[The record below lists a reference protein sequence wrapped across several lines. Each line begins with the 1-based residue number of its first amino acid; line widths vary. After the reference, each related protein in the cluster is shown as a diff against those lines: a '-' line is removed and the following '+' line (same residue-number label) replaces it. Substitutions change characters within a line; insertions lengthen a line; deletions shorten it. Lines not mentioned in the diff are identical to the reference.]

1 MAILRKLLCALTL
14 CLPVCLPVAAA
25 AMDAEKR
32 PDLIPR
38 LMQLKSIYS
47 GNWGPD
53 RLNEGIRDAT
63 VFHLSGRINPGDTDR
78 IRAALETTWGKLIVI
93 DSPGGSFVEGIALG
107 HYLKGIL
114 ESQDP
119 DLYGIFVL
127 RDAPC
132 LSACALAV
140 ALATSTRDI
149 AYGDDARFIE
159 HGAELGFHMGLLPEA
174 QATQAVEA
182 RQMMN
187 VTYDIVQAYTS
198 LIMGGVAPPILLSEA
213 LEHRDAN
220 SFFYLRG
227 GIRTHAMRL
236 TPVGPPILSRPIH
249 KSALMMDTV
258 AGLCRTAFVAAPDIR
273 RSFVDYEFGYIDG
286 ITPDPAKTSLE
297 DMTAL
302 LGSRRIAGS
311 LNGAAHCVVELFDD
325 GTIGLDMR
333 AGSPPCQADGRQ
345 FCAVP
350 VDRFRPPAAPV
361 ALLADTYG
369 CHSGSLTKQGQFWSG
384 DLNGASDY
392 VDDNDLTQTAVR
404 EVNMRAQ
411 PSLNAAIAG
420 RLRAEQK
427 IEISDCRIVDDVQG
441 VWMQVRAD
449 GQTGWVSARFLSS
462 YFWSDMRPRV
472 DGPAR

>member
-1 MAILRKLLCALTL
+1 MTILKRLACMLALF
-14 CLPVCLPVAAA
+14 LPVAAV

-32 PDLIPR
+32 PDLAPR
-38 LMQLKSIYS
+38 LMQLQSIYS
-47 GNWGPD
+47 NNWGPA
-53 RLNEGIRDAT
+53 RFNEGIRDAT

-78 IRAALETTWGKLIVI
+78 IRQTLQSTWGKLIVI

-119 DLYGIFVL
+119 DIYGIFVL

-149 AYGDDARFIE
+149 AYGDDARFVE
-159 HGAELGFHMGLLPEA
+159 HGAQLGFHMGHLPEA

-187 VTYDIVQAYTS
+187 LTYDIVQAYAS
-198 LIMGGVAPPILLSEA
+198 LIIGGVAPPILLSEA
-213 LEHRDAN
+213 LEHRSAD

-273 RSFVDYEFGYIDG
+273 RSFVDYEFGFIDG
-286 ITPDPAKTSLE
+286 STPDPITTSLE
-297 DMTAL
+297 DMTNL

-325 GTIGLDMR
+325 GTIGLDMI
-333 AGSPPCQADGRQ
+333 AGQPPCQANGRQ

-350 VDRFRPPAAPV
+350 VDRFQPRHAPV
-361 ALLADTYG
+361 ALMADTYG
-369 CHSGSLTKQGQFWSG
+369 CHSGSLTKRGQFWSG
-384 DLNGASDY
+384 DLYGASDNIR
-392 VDDNDLTQTAVR
+392 DTDPTQIAVR

-420 RLRAEQK
+420 RLRAKQQV
-427 IEISDCRIVDDVQG
+427 EISDCRIVDDVQG
-441 VWMQVRAD
+441 VWMQVRAG
-449 GQTGWVSARFLSS
+449 GQTGWVSARFLSPL
-462 YFWSDMRPRV
+462 WWGDLRPYI
-472 DGPAR
+472 DGPAPGR

>member
-1 MAILRKLLCALTL
+1 MPILRKLLCALTL
-14 CLPVCLPVAAA
+14 LLPVAAA
-25 AMDAEKR
+25 AMDAENR
-32 PDLIPR
+32 PDLVPR
-38 LMQLKSIYS
+38 LMQLQSIYS
-47 GNWGPD
+47 ANWGPG
-53 RLNEGIRDAT
+53 RVNEGIRDAT

-78 IRAALETTWGKLIVI
+78 IRETLQSTWGKLIVI

-107 HYLKGIL
+107 QYLKGIL

-119 DLYGIFVL
+119 DIYGIFVL

-149 AYGDDARFIE
+149 AYGDDARFVE
-159 HGAELGFHMGLLPEA
+159 HGAQLGFHMGLLPEA

-213 LEHRDAN
+213 LEHREAN

-286 ITPDPAKTSLE
+286 SNPDPITTSLE
-297 DMTAL
+297 DMTNR
-302 LGSRRIAGS
+302 LGSRRIAAS

-333 AGSPPCQADGRQ
+333 PGSPPCQADGRQ
-345 FCAVP
+345 FCALP
-350 VDRFRPPAAPV
+350 VDRFRPRTAPV
-361 ALLADTYG
+361 ALLADTFG

-392 VDDNDLTQTAVR
+392 VNENDLTQTAVR

-411 PSLNAAIAG
+411 PSLEAAVSG
-420 RLRAEQK
+420 RLRAEQTV
-427 IEISDCRIVDDVQG
+427 EVSDCRIVDDVQG

-449 GQTGWVSARFLSS
+449 GQTGWVSARFLSP
-462 YFWSDMRPRV
+462 YWWSDLRPLI
-472 DGPAR
+472 DGPTPGR